1 MRDCDKIP
9 CDLLPP
15 AAATV
20 GDFDTSSWLGWLL
33 LRQTMWVVVWSSS
46 DPLLPLNSKAA
57 GARVGVWLMAMY

>member
-1 MRDCDKIP
+1 
-9 CDLLPP
+9 LLPP

-20 GDFDTSSWLGWLL
+20 GDFDTSSWLRWLL

-46 DPLLPLNSKAA
+46 DPLLPLNSMAA